1 MHGKSE
7 PSPIEKQR
15 SEQRARFTHEDLH
28 NQVFPKSQSP
38 SKRELPTPPSS
49 GSPVSAPTHL
59 PVLRRPRSGTLS
71 TRPPL
76 PTPPGEAPAALV
88 TIPARPP
95 PPVGRQLPPA
105 PAEGSSLPQPRAYGL
120 PASPS
125 VRRASTFVRTNP
137 TLPSVPEPN
146 ASLSPGVSSASPR
159 HAMTTS
165 PLPVSPESARP
176 VRRFLTSYRG
186 IVTMQL

>member
-1 MHGKSE
+1 MSLPSHHRSYDFINLIILDPAVYPHLEVYPSIAGLQGIPSAGPKREAPKQIRSLQRPKNSHLDLHLQVHGKSE

-76 PTPPGEAPAALV
+76 PTPPGEAPAAPV
-88 TIPARPP
+88 TIPARP
-95 PPVGRQLPPA
+95 G
-105 PAEGSSLPQPRAYGL
+105 
-120 PASPS
+120 
-125 VRRASTFVRTNP
+125 
-137 TLPSVPEPN
+137 
-146 ASLSPGVSSASPR
+146 PGN
-159 HAMTTS
+159 
-165 PLPVSPESARP
+165 
-176 VRRFLTSYRG
+176 G
-186 IVTMQL
+186 GQ